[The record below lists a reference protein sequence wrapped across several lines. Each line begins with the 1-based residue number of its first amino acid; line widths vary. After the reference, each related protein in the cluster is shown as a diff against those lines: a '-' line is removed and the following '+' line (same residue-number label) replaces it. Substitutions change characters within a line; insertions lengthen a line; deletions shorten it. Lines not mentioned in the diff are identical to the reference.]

1 MAGELSANDVK
12 RLLDDPSGESRAA
25 AAEKVAAS
33 AVEGGLAPGER
44 AIAEDIFRILM
55 KDAEQRVRLALSK
68 RLKDARDLAPD
79 IAKALASDQEDSVA
93 LPMIRYSEAL
103 SDEDLIAIVRG
114 QPASRQVAVAGRD
127 TVSGAVSAAIA
138 EHGDRDAVARLVGNP
153 GASIDEGALDK
164 VVDRFGDDDQVQ
176 TPLVH
181 RPQLPVT
188 IAEKLVTRV
197 SDALKRYLVTHHEL
211 PESTAT
217 DLVLHAREQ
226 ATVGLLANSGQDE
239 DDEEALVEQLHAH
252 GRLTPSI
259 VLRALCI
266 GDMRFFEAAL
276 AKLANVPL
284 VNARMLIHDEG
295 HLGLKSLYVKA
306 GLPAGLYKAFRAA
319 VDLFLSDEGVRSDA
333 DPETLMRRNLER
345 VLTMAEDPSGEIG
358 EDSTE
363 YLLTKFNQ
371 LAAHKAA

>member
-1 MAGELSANDVK
+1 MTGDLSANDVK
-12 RLLDDPSGESRAA
+12 RLLEDSSAESRAL
-25 AAEKVAAS
+25 AAEKVAGTM
-33 AVEGGLAPGER
+33 VQGELGTQER

-68 RLKDARDLAPD
+68 RLKDSKDLSPD
-79 IAKALASDQEDSVA
+79 IARALASDQEDAVA

-103 SDEDLIAIVRG
+103 SDGDLIAIVQA

-127 TVSGAVSAAIA
+127 SVSPAVSAAIA

-153 GASIDEGALDK
+153 GAEIGDTALGT
-164 VVDRFGDDDQVQ
+164 VVDRFGDDEQVQ

-188 IAEKLVTRV
+188 IAEKLVSRV

-211 PESTAT
+211 PEATAT
-217 DLVLHAREQ
+217 DLILHAREQ
-226 ATVGLLANSGQDE
+226 ATVGLLVGAGQDE
-239 DDEEALVEQLHAH
+239 EDEEALVEQLHAH

-284 VNARMLIHDEG
+284 VNARILIHDEG
-295 HLGLKSLYVKA
+295 ALGLKSLYMKA
-306 GLPAGLYKAFRAA
+306 GLPPGLFRAFRAA
-319 VDLFLSDEGVRSDA
+319 VLLIVSGEGIRSDA

-345 VLTMAEDPSGEIG
+345 VLTMAEDPSGQIG
-358 EDSTE
+358 EDSAE
-363 YLLTKFNQ
+363 YLLTKFNE
-371 LAAHKAA
+371 LSGHKAA